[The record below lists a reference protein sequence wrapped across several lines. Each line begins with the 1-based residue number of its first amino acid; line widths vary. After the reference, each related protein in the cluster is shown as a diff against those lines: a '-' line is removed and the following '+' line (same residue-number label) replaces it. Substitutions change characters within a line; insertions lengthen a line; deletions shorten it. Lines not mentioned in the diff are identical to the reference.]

1 MRLGRLPHDPA
12 AVARVPSLARHP
24 FASMPVPPSLDRS
37 RIDFTPGLYKNNE
50 LPDCTAA
57 GLANSASAVAAVSGF
72 GMAINPDLVPSFY
85 AGCVQCE
92 PTLEA
97 MAATDGAAM
106 LDVLVRQSRE
116 GFDVGQEAPLVARF
130 GRLAPASFA
139 LAGAMARLRHCY
151 LGIRLYEADME
162 MPNVWDIGPSDG
174 SLIGGHC
181 VVGWDFTGLASQS
194 TVRLATWGRWQ
205 PATWRWLISRLDE
218 AYALVWAPAPEG
230 VDVSAL
236 DVDLA
241 SLTT

>member
-1 MRLGRLPHDPA
+1 M
-12 AVARVPSLARHP
+12 ARVPSLARHP

-97 MAATDGAAM
+97 MAATD
-106 LDVLVRQSRE
+106 
-116 GFDVGQEAPLVARF
+116 
-130 GRLAPASFA
+130 
-139 LAGAMARLRHCY
+139 AMARLRHCY

-174 SLIGGHC
+174 SLIGRHC